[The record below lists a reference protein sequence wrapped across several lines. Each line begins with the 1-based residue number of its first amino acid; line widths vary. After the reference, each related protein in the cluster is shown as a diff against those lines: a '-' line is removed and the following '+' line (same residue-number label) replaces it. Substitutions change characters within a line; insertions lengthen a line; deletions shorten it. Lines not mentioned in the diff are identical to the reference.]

1 MKKLLSLLVA
11 APIVLA
17 TSVASAN
24 SCYTVRGGAIT
35 DYSAS
40 CGSSVSIPSTINGE
54 EVWGIAPK
62 AFANKGISSVTLPSS
77 ITDIGEFAFYG
88 NNLTSVSIPNGALY
102 VGPQAFAFNS
112 ISSATIPSTVDS
124 IGEGA
129 FEGNCISSNARLD
142 ALSAGWKQE
151 QYGCGNSVA
160 PVVQPTNPQPT
171 QPTPV
176 TPIVQPTQ
184 PSTPVVGQI
193 LFPNFTVKSAPA
205 VTNLDDVLL
214 NGMKDRFGYD
224 NTKLTRGEFLRIVMD
239 SANVD
244 LNSADLS
251 ELDKYR
257 DVNANNKYARYVAYA
272 SANKIVSGYDNGTF
286 QPNKSITR
294 DEATKILVQSIGVR
308 LASAQTTFA
317 DITPENTLGIYV
329 QTAFDNKLVNGVNTR
344 DGRLTYGNRA
354 LFAPKNTITKW
365 ELYKIVYNIMN

>member
-17 TSVASAN
+17 TSIASAN
-24 SCYTVRGGAIT
+24 SCYTVQGGAIV

-62 AFANKGISSVTLPSS
+62 AFANKGISSVNLPST

-88 NNLTSVSIPNGALY
+88 NNLSSVSIPHSTLY

-112 ISSATIPSTVDS
+112 ISSANIPSSVDS

-129 FEGNCISSNARLD
+129 FEGNCISSNSRLD

-160 PVVQPTNPQPT
+160 PTPNQPQPEFPK
-171 QPTPV
+171 PT
-176 TPIVQPTQ
+176 TPTTPPT
-184 PSTPVVGQI
+184 GKI
-193 LFPNFTVKSAPA
+193 LFPNFSVKSAPA
-205 VTNLDDVLL
+205 VTNLDDALL
-214 NGMKDRFGYD
+214 NGMKNQFGYD
-224 NTKLTRGEFLRIVMD
+224 NSKVTRGEFLRIVMD
-239 SANVD
+239 SAGVDLSNVD
-244 LNSADLS
+244 MS
-251 ELDKYR
+251 ELSKYR
-257 DVNANNKYARYVAYA
+257 DVNAGNKYAKYVAYA
-272 SANKIVSGYDNGTF
+272 SANRIVSGYDNGTF

-294 DEATKILVQSIGVR
+294 DEATKILVQSIGVS

-317 DITPENTLGIYV
+317 DIEANNTLGLYV
-329 QTAFDNKLVNGVNTR
+329 QTAYDNKLVNGVNTR
-344 DGRLTYGNRA
+344 NGQLTYGNRA
-354 LFAPKNTITKW
+354 LFAPKQTITKW